1 MMYMTEAEYK
11 EKIKNWAERL
21 RKDTMKMVT
30 YLYPEVMKVMK
41 EMEEVV
47 NID

>member
-1 MMYMTEAEYK
+1 MMCMTEEEYK

-41 EMEEVV
+41 EMEEVA
-47 NID
+47 NIN